1 MTDTDVINTLAGLA
15 PGSPLAL
22 IRDSKPVTRENAQAS
37 FRALFESVGPGT
49 VALQERFA
57 IASFVADLHAQDDVT
72 AFYTAGLL
80 RTVPA
85 QEFLAALSAE
95 ADRGRTVGPYGAYPQ
110 GPLTVE
116 NVPGLVYQVAATNR
130 AVLGARLSAALA
142 HVHMLVFHP
151 RDASPASLQALHNA
165 GWSTN
170 DIVTLSQLV
179 AFLAFQIRAVAGLR
193 ALASAN
199 A

>member
-15 PGSPLAL
+15 SGSPLAL
-22 IRDSKPVTRENAQAS
+22 IRDGKPVTRENAQAS
-37 FRALFESVGPGT
+37 FRALFESVGPGA

-85 QEFLAALSAE
+85 QEFLGALSAE
-95 ADRGRTVGPYGAYPQ
+95 ADRGRTVGPYGAYPE
-110 GPLTVE
+110 GPLTAE

-151 RDASPASLQALHNA
+151 RDASPASLQALRDA
-165 GWSTN
+165 GWSKT

-179 AFLAFQIRAVAGLR
+179 AFLAFQIRAIAGLR
-193 ALASAN
+193 ALAVAD